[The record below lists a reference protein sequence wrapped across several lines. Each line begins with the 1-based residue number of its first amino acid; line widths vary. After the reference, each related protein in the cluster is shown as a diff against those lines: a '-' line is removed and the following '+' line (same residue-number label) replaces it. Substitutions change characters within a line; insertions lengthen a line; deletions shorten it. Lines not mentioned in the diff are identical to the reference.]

1 MTNSGRTQEMKYD
14 KIADQVNKEL
24 KKNKNQIFGA
34 LSGSE
39 KTNCQ
44 KMKKHHTVWYVQ
56 AV

>member
-1 MTNSGRTQEMKYD
+1 MTNFGRTQEMKYD

-24 KKNKNQIFGA
+24 KKNKNHIFSA

-44 KMKKHHTVWYVQ
+44 KMKKHHTV
-56 AV
+56 